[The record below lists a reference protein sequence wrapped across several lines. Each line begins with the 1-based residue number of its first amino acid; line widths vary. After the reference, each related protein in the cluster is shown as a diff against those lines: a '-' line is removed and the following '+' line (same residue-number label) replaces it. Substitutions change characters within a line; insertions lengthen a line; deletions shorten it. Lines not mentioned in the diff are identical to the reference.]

1 MNLGFAIICFSYFLF
16 MLLLDG
22 CTLLILFIYGLLI
35 SIYVFM
41 GSRVHNQVTIG
52 GWGVEVHWLLLLEF

>member
-1 MNLGFAIICFSYFLF
+1 

-41 GSRVHNQVTIG
+41 GSRVHNQVAIG